1 MRSPLLVVRNFL
13 SFATFIFIYRAAS
26 EPQQRES
33 TSYRCLLLRCLAKNG
48 FRGCFPF
55 NNSREERSRKRE
67 KEVRR
72 RESDSR
78 CGRKVSKSQYK
89 EERVTERERGGE
101 RGEGK
106 RTDIS
111 VPREDEASLYF
122 SCTVVPPLGALV
134 VHQNGMKTPA
144 SF

>member
-1 MRSPLLVVRNFL
+1 MGVFPLIIL
-13 SFATFIFIYRAAS
+13 
-26 EPQQRES
+26 EKKDRE
-33 TSYRCLLLRCLAKNG
+33 
-48 FRGCFPF
+48 
-55 NNSREERSRKRE
+55 RERKRE
-67 KEVRR
+67 RMRR